1 MDLYSIGEMVID
13 FFPGET
19 EGIYLRNAGGA
30 PANVAIAVARN
41 GLTAGM
47 CCKVGDDDF
56 GRFLTDTLKKEKVRV
71 LCEKP
76 CTQATTTMAFVTLK
90 EGGERS
96 FTFARKPGADMFL
109 APEEVREDEI
119 RSAKMIHAGSCS
131 LSAQPA
137 AEATEKAMRL
147 AHEAG
152 KLVSFDINYRNLMWN
167 DDQDACTA
175 AVLRLLPLID
185 LLKVSEEEVDMLGG
199 AENLPCILEENRI
212 TAIVLTLGSAGARV
226 YTKNGSFSAAGQKVH
241 AVDATGAGDAFWGG
255 FLSSL
260 LIQGVADTA
269 SVTQERL
276 RTALAYGNV
285 SGGICV
291 QKQGAI
297 ASLPSRSEIE
307 AVLNRQ

>member
-1 MDLYSIGEMVID
+1 MDLYCIGEMVID

-19 EGIYLRNAGGA
+19 EGTYIRNAGGA
-30 PANVAIAVARN
+30 PANVAIAAARN
-41 GLTAGM
+41 GLNAGM

-56 GRFLTDTLKKEKVRV
+56 GRFLTDTLEKENVAV
-71 LCEKP
+71 LCGEP
-76 CTQATTTMAFVTLK
+76 CAEATTTMAFVTLK

-109 APEEVREDEI
+109 SPEEVREDEI

-131 LSAQPA
+131 ISVQPA

-175 AVLRLLPLID
+175 AVRRLLPLID

-199 AENLPCILEENRI
+199 EKNLQSVLKENRI

-260 LIQGVADTA
+260 LIQGVTDAA
-269 SVTQERL
+269 SITREKL
-276 RTALAYGNV
+276 HTALAYGNV

-297 ASLPSRSEIE
+297 ASLPSRRQIE